1 MEHVGLNPPEPIHL
15 PNPSYFPLLM
25 PAGFPLMFYGI
36 IYHTTAWGKALVVI
50 GAVVALT
57 AVIGWAMEPVEE
69 PHDEPGEERTEEVE
83 ASV

>member
-1 MEHVGLNPPEPIHL
+1 MRSNFSVHVAAAVHL
-15 PNPSYFPLLM
+15 M
-25 PAGFPLMFYGI
+25 CYGI
-36 IYHTTAWGKALVVI
+36 IYHTTAWGKALIVI